1 MADQSTQSITIAAP
15 AAAVMA
21 VIADFAQYPVWAT
34 SVKSAEVLE
43 SFPDGRAKRVDFAI
57 DAGMAKD
64 EYELEYV
71 WTGDQRVDW
80 TLLRGQMQRSQQ
92 GSYVL
97 NEAGGSTDVTYSLT
111 VEIAIPMLGLLKRKL
126 EKMVM
131 DTALKE
137 LKKRVESL
145 ESSSG

>member
-34 SVKSAEVLE
+34 SVKRADVLEVLA
-43 SFPDGRAKRVDFAI
+43 DGRAKRVSFAI

-64 EYELEYV
+64 EYELEYL
-71 WTGDQRVDW
+71 WNGDQRVDW
-80 TLLRGQMQRSQQ
+80 TLVRGQLQRSQQ

-97 NEAGGSTDVTYSLT
+97 AESADGDCTDVTYSLA

-145 ESSSG
+145 PA

>member
-1 MADQSTQSITIAAP
+1 MVDQSTQSITIAAS
-15 AAAVMA
+15 AAEVMS
-21 VIADFAQYPVWAT
+21 VIADFARYPVWA
-34 SVKSAEVLE
+34 SAVKQADVLE
-43 SFPDGRAKRVDFAI
+43 VFADGRAKRVAFSI

-64 EYELEYV
+64 EYELEYT
-71 WTGDQRVDW
+71 WTGNERVDW
-80 TLLRGQMQRSQQ
+80 TLLRGQIQRSQL

-97 NEAGGSTDVTYSLT
+97 VESDGVTDVTYSLT

-137 LKKRVESL
+137 LKKHVESL
-145 ESSSG
+145 SGLSD

>member
-15 AAAVMA
+15 PAEVMA
-21 VIADFAQYPVWAT
+21 VIADFAQYPIWAT
-34 SVKSAEVLE
+34 SVKKAEVVE
-43 SFPDGRAKRVDFAI
+43 DGPDGRAKRVAFAI

-64 EYELEYV
+64 DYELDYV
-71 WTGDQRVDW
+71 WTGDERVDW
-80 TLLRGQMQRSQQ
+80 NLIRGQMQRAQV

-97 NEAGGSTDVTYSLT
+97 VAQGGSTDVTYSLA
-111 VEIAIPMLGLLKRKL
+111 VDLSIPMLGLLKRKL

-145 ESSSG
+145 SG

>member
-15 AAAVMA
+15 AADVMS
-21 VIADFAQYPVWAT
+21 VIADFAQYPTWA
-34 SVKSAEVLE
+34 SAVKQAHVLE
-43 SFPDGRAKRVDFAI
+43 SFPDGRAKRVAFSI

-71 WTGDQRVDW
+71 WTGDERVDW
-80 TLLRGQMQRSQQ
+80 TLLHGQIQRSQQ

-97 NEAGGSTDVTYSLT
+97 VESGGSTDVTYSLT

-137 LKKRVESL
+137 LKKHVES
-145 ESSSG
+145 SN

>member
-1 MADQSTQSITIAAP
+1 MADQSTQSISIAAP
-15 AAAVMA
+15 ASAVMA

-34 SVKSAEVLE
+34 SVKSAQVLE
-43 SFPDGRAKRVDFAI
+43 TFADGRAKRVDFAI

-71 WTGDQRVDW
+71 WTGDERVDW
-80 TLLRGQMQRSQQ
+80 NLLRGQMQRSQQ

-97 NEAGGSTDVTYSLT
+97 DETSTSTEVTYSLT

>member
-1 MADQSTQSITIAAP
+1 MADQSTQSITIAATP
-15 AAAVMA
+15 AAVMS
-21 VIADFAQYPVWAT
+21 VIADFAQYPVWA
-34 SVKSAEVLE
+34 SAVKSAEVLE
-43 SFPDGRAKRVDFAI
+43 TFPDGRAKRVAFSI

-71 WTGDQRVDW
+71 WTDDQRVDW
-80 TLLRGQMQRSQQ
+80 TLVRGQMQRSQQ

-97 NEAGGSTDVTYSLT
+97 AGSGSSTEVTYSLT

-137 LKKRVESL
+137 LKKYVEAQSSL
-145 ESSSG
+145 SG